1 MKPTFAT
8 TTAAAFLASTASVAA
23 SDLVSSIVLRT
34 GEVAVVDYTLKNPTL
49 TAATILTW
57 DTPLEDTVRHPLFDF
72 SKSNATVEYTGI
84 MMKRANEIDPSIDL
98 VTLQPGQSITTTI
111 DLNDYYI
118 FDSDGEFTA
127 EANFDLREVPSVRMK
142 SSFRQATPTFRS
154 LNPEMVRSNPVSFKI
169 GGTKSKAVRRAEEA
183 VQPRD
188 IVATAAGAGGVT
200 PQLSSSPTSTS
211 PSTEPAEYVGCSAS
225 QQSVLIS
232 AIAGARTML
241 KNSNAV
247 LTANSETSYTKWF
260 ENTGLVTASR
270 YTTVKKGHVALDAAF
285 DGSYK
290 VDCSTCKSNA
300 YAYVYPSDLGKTIY
314 LCPVF
319 WDFAPAQTYIFDSQP
334 GTMIHEMAHF
344 IAVWGTQDY
353 QYGTAGALALAKS
366 DPSKAVLNSD
376 SVEFFNEDKAQ

>member
-1 MKPTFAT
+1 MRPSFAT
-8 TTAAAFLASTASVAA
+8 ATAAALLASTASVAA

-34 GEVAVVDYTLKNPTL
+34 GEVAENGDKILVDYTLKNPTS

-57 DTPLEDTVRHPLFDF
+57 NTPLEDTVRHPLFDF
-72 SKSNATVEYTGI
+72 SGSNATVEYTGI

-118 FDSDGEFTA
+118 FDSDGEVTA
-127 EANFDLREVPSVRMK
+127 EVNFDLREVPSVRMK
-142 SSFRQATPTFRS
+142 SSFRQATPTFHS
-154 LNPEMVRSNPVSFKI
+154 LNPEVVRSNPVSFKI
-169 GGTKSKAVRRAEEA
+169 GGTKSNAARRAEEA

-188 IVATAAGAGGVT
+188 IVATAAG
-200 PQLSSSPTSTS
+200 
-211 PSTEPAEYVGCSAS
+211 PADYIGCSAS

-247 LTANSETSYTKWF
+247 LAANSETSYTKWF

-319 WDFAPAQTYIFDSQP
+319 FDIAPAQTYIFDSQP

-344 IAVWGTQDY
+344 TPVWGTQDY
-353 QYGTAGALALAKS
+353 QYGTRGALALAKS